1 LIDMG
6 SATTSEKCP
15 FCHVDREIIIE
26 NQHAMDILDLYPVS
40 TGHSLVIPKIHIIS
54 VFDLPNP
61 VYVACFNLVL
71 ELQSILQTKYNPDG
85 FNVGINCG
93 IPAGQTVMHAHIHVM
108 PRYRGD
114 MQNPRGGVRHIIP
127 GKGNY

>member
-1 LIDMG
+1 M
-6 SATTSEKCP
+6 A
-15 FCHVDREIIIE
+15 
-26 NQHAMDILDLYPVS
+26 ILDLYPVS

-71 ELQSILQTKYNPDG
+71 ELQSILQTKYQPDG

>member
-1 LIDMG
+1 MG

>member
-1 LIDMG
+1 MG

-26 NQHAMDILDLYPVS
+26 NQHAMAILDLYPVS

-71 ELQSILQTKYNPDG
+71 ELQSILQTKYQPDG

>member
-1 LIDMG
+1 MG

-26 NQHAMDILDLYPVS
+26 NQHAMAILDLYPVS
-40 TGHSLVIPKIHIIS
+40 AGHSLVIPKIHITS

-61 VYVACFNLVL
+61 VYGACFNLVREL
-71 ELQSILQTKYNPDG
+71 KEILQSRYNPDG

-114 MQNPRGGVRHIIP
+114 IQNPRGGVRHIIP

>member
-1 LIDMG
+1 M
-6 SATTSEKCP
+6 A
-15 FCHVDREIIIE
+15 
-26 NQHAMDILDLYPVS
+26 ILDLYPVS
-40 TGHSLVIPKIHIIS
+40 TGHSLVIPKIHITS
-54 VFDLPNP
+54 VFDLPNL
-61 VYVACFNLVL
+61 VYVACFDLVR
-71 ELQSILQTKYNPDG
+71 ELQSILQSKYNPDG